1 MNENLMK
8 LKIITP
14 LKEEDID
21 SVKALKIL
29 TDNGEVE
36 ILPFH
41 NDYMANVEISV
52 LELKLEDERTLS
64 YAVGGGLI
72 HFIESLNE
80 AHLIVPNFISVDSLD
95 EETRKKAEE
104 LALNK
109 LKSAKSR
116 LEHRKAELNLKRAL
130 SDIRNK
136 E

>member
-21 SVKALKIL
+21 SVKAIKIL

-52 LELKLEDERTLS
+52 L
-64 YAVGGGLI
+64 
-72 HFIESLNE
+72 
-80 AHLIVPNFISVDSLD
+80 
-95 EETRKKAEE
+95 
-104 LALNK
+104 
-109 LKSAKSR
+109 
-116 LEHRKAELNLKRAL
+116 
-130 SDIRNK
+130 
-136 E
+136 